1 MYGNYQIGIC
11 RDRKAR
17 RMEKKKNI
25 VSKIWSLLD
34 KKKKWQ
40 TVLIMFFIII
50 SAGAELIGVSIFMPI
65 INMIMGQGKAED
77 SLYCRIIMNLFHI
90 ENDGNII
97 IILLLVTIAIYI
109 IKNAYLAWMYGYIY
123 RYAMNVRRS
132 FAMKLMNAYME
143 QPYAFFVK
151 RKTSDLIR
159 SVNEDTGNVYEV
171 IYSMCI
177 VVSQGVTAG
186 CIVAYLAMTNVAITI
201 IVVLCLLICAGGIIK
216 VLQKSTSRLGR
227 ANQYYAASLI
237 KYLQQAFEG
246 IKEIKVLNTEEHFS
260 NLYDDVYKG
269 YADNNRKFRVA
280 NMLPKYLIETV
291 VIAGIMGYLAFNIQF
306 NSNYV
311 EIVPQLAVFIAA
323 AYKLLPTVNSLYT
336 YINSIHF
343 YKASVDLIYRDIK
356 EVETFKKAEKNNK
369 KEGELPFEHEIT
381 MENVDFTYDGAEHE
395 VLQNVSMS
403 IQKGQSVALI
413 GASGGGKTTTA
424 DLLLG
429 LQTPTSGQIKVDG
442 KNIAEYMDAWHK
454 KIGYIPQ
461 SIFLIDDT
469 IRNNVAFGIPEE
481 EIDEEQVWKALDDA
495 CLKEFV
501 EELPEK
507 LDTPVGER
515 GVCLSGGQRQRIGIA
530 RAIYRNP
537 EVLFFDEAT
546 SALDNETEK
555 EVMKAIEGLHGSKT
569 MLIIAHRLSTIE
581 NCDVIYKVE
590 EGKIEKQE
598 GSIGNSN

>member
-1 MYGNYQIGIC
+1 
-11 RDRKAR
+11 
-17 RMEKKKNI
+17 MEKKKNI
-25 VSKIWSLLD
+25 VSKIWSLLENRR
-34 KKKKWQ
+34 KWQ
-40 TVLIMFFIII
+40 TVFIMLIIVI
-50 SAGAELIGVSIFMPI
+50 SAGAELIGVSIIMPI
-65 INMIMGQGKAED
+65 INLIMGQGEAED
-77 SLYCRIIMNLFHI
+77 SLYCRIIMKLFHLDG
-90 ENDGNII
+90 DGNII
-97 IILLLVTIAIYI
+97 IVLLLITIAVYI

-123 RYAMNVRRS
+123 RYAMNVRRG

-177 VVSQGVTAG
+177 VVSQAVTAG
-186 CIVAYLAMTNVAITI
+186 CIVTYLAMTNVVITI
-201 IVVLCLLICAGGIIK
+201 IVVLCLLLCAGGIIK

-246 IKEIKVLNTEEHFS
+246 IKEIKVLNTEEHFC
-260 NLYDDVYKG
+260 NVYDDVYKG

-291 VIAGIMGYLAFNIQF
+291 VIAGIMGYLAFNIRF
-306 NSNYV
+306 NSNYG

-343 YKASVDLIYRDIK
+343 YKASVDLIYKDIR
-356 EVETFKKAEKNNK
+356 EVESFTKEEDIGSKEK
-369 KEGELPFEHEIT
+369 EFPFEHEIA
-381 MENVDFTYDGAEHE
+381 MEQVDFQYEGAESE
-395 VLQNVSMS
+395 VLKQASLS
-403 IQKGQSVALI
+403 IKKGQSVALV

-429 LQTPTSGQIKVDG
+429 LQTPTGGKITVDG
-442 KNIAEYMDAWHK
+442 NDISENMNAWHK

-469 IRNNVAFGIPEE
+469 IRSNVAFGIPTE
-481 EIDEEQVWKALDDA
+481 EIDDAQVWRALEDA

-501 EELPEK
+501 ESLPEK

-555 EVMKAIEGLHGSKT
+555 EVMKAIESLHGSKT

-581 NCDVIYKVE
+581 NCDVVYRVE

-598 GSIGNSN
+598 RT